1 MAHKKT
7 KLHYKKERVVLSDV
21 LPYEVPL
28 TFSNRHFYHFLVS
41 NKIVFSNENITWQG
55 SDKAL
60 ETIIRLIFGVGQD
73 AEIKSNTDNPKILS
87 FKNPPSKGK
96 QKLTFIS
103 IPFGYKISHKEN
115 EYREL
120 TICHPRNQL
129 QMIGFYEQFKE
140 LILYYCSVSPFSVRK
155 PYRIAKFTFHKDKT
169 HYDNLSGDKYKIEE
183 HDKEYENLRSFF
195 VYKDYSNVY
204 KFYESYE
211 FHHCEKK
218 YNNLLKLDISKC
230 FDSIYTHS
238 LSWALLNKEIVK
250 EKITESNK
258 TFAGLFDE
266 LMRQLNYNETNGI
279 IIGPEFSRIFAEL
292 ILQSVDWTLALA
304 LNEKHKLKHKVHYEI
319 FRYVDDYFIFYNDEK
334 TKNSILEKLQLHL
347 KDYKLYL
354 NVNKQVVYEKPI
366 ITEITIAK
374 QRIKELLNEKLV
386 FELAEIENETEN
398 KQFKGSINIR
408 SNSLIT
414 QFKTVIKECNVEYRD
429 MLNYSLAIIEGNSEQ
444 ILKKYEQSDKNE
456 EQLIKAIR
464 EILEFVF
471 FIYSVSPRVNTT
483 IKLCRIFA
491 VFIYFI
497 KKEKVNNDLKDI
509 IFKSIFDNIGFIL
522 NKNKHNENTQV
533 ETLYLLLA
541 LAELGKDYWLDVSV
555 LSDYFGIDGNDT
567 DKFNPQKS
575 LNYFS
580 LTILL
585 FYMKNKERYSDLRSF
600 IENRIQEKFERNE
613 KSIWKDAELIFLL
626 MDSLACPYVSI
637 DLKEKLLNI
646 YGVSDKKLQ
655 KEVINKKEQWFISW
669 KSFDFRKELDAKRS
683 KEVY

>member
-1 MAHKKT
+1 MAHKKI
-7 KLHYKKERVVLSDV
+7 KLRYKKERVVLSDV
-21 LPYEVPL
+21 LPYEIPL
-28 TFSNRHFYHFLVS
+28 TFSNRHFYHFLIS
-41 NKIVFSNENITWQG
+41 NKIEFSNGKINYKKG
-55 SDKAL
+55 DKAL
-60 ETIIRLIFGVGQD
+60 ETIVSIIFGI
-73 AEIKSNTDNPKILS
+73 EPNKKKS
-87 FKNPPSKGK
+87 
-96 QKLTFIS
+96 FIS

-129 QMIGFYEQFKE
+129 QMVDFYEQFKE

-155 PYRIAKFTFHKDKT
+155 PYRIAKFIFHKDKT
-169 HYDNLSGDKYKIEE
+169 HYDNLSGEKYKIEE

-204 KFYESYE
+204 KFYESYK

-238 LSWALLNKEIVK
+238 LSWALLNKESVK

-258 TFAGLFDE
+258 TFSGLFDE

-292 ILQSVDWTLALA
+292 ILQSVDWTLVLI
-304 LNEKHKLKHKVHYEI
+304 LNEKYKLKHKIHYEI
-319 FRYVDDYFIFYNDEK
+319 FRYVDDYFIFYNDEV
-334 TKNSILEKLQLHL
+334 TKNSILENLQLHL

-354 NVNKQVVYEKPI
+354 NVNKQIVYEKPI

-386 FELAEIENETEN
+386 FELTEIINETESEN
-398 KQFKGSINIR
+398 KQFKGTINIK

-414 QFKTVIKECNVEYRD
+414 RFKTVIKECNVEYRD
-429 MLNYSLAIIEGNSEQ
+429 MLNYTLAIVEGNSEK
-444 ILKKYEQSDKNE
+444 ILKKYEQSVKNE
-456 EQLIKAIR
+456 EQLIKAMI

-471 FIYSVSPRVNTT
+471 FIYSVSPRVNIT
-483 IKLCRIFA
+483 IKLCRILA

-497 KKEKVNNDLKDI
+497 KDKKENVKNDFKDI
-509 IFKSIFDNIGFIL
+509 VFKSIFDNISFIL
-522 NKNKHNENTQV
+522 SKNKHNENTQV
-533 ETLYLLLA
+533 ETLYLLLV
-541 LAELGKDYWLDVSV
+541 LGELGKDYWLDTSV
-555 LSDYFGIDGNDT
+555 LSDYFGVYKDDAN
-567 DKFNPQKS
+567 KYCSKKYF
-575 LNYFS
+575 NYFS

-585 FYMKNKERYSDLRSF
+585 FYMKNKVRYFGLRNF
-600 IENRIQEKFERNE
+600 IENKILEKFDCN
-613 KSIWKDAELIFLL
+613 KKAIWKDAELVFLL
-626 MDSLACPYVSI
+626 MDSLTCPYVSD

-646 YGVSDKKLQ
+646 YGVFDKTLQ
-655 KEVINKKEQWFISW
+655 KEVISKRDQWFTSW